1 MALGS
6 EQDEDLGG
14 FRPGSGSPSQLHRGD
29 LDLPGDLDPEDRAP
43 DTMMVRV
50 GEVWDVAVVG
60 AGPAGSAAALGAL
73 LRRPDARVLL
83 LDRSDFPRD
92 KSCGDGIAPHVV
104 DVVRALGAPDPTEGF
119 APVHRLHLVGPRG
132 GAVVRTM
139 RRPTKVVPR
148 TVLDSRLAS
157 AAVAAGA
164 VLRRHTVRSVEQR
177 ADLVVLDGTIAARA
191 VVGADGVNGVVRRCL
206 GLAPNPPRAMA
217 VALRAYAATPLG
229 HEHEQYMIMSGTGWP
244 AYAWS
249 FPIGDGTANVGY
261 GMVLEAATASRSR
274 LEAELYRLLPALGEI
289 RNARAHRLPLSTARP
304 RQPDGRVVLAGD
316 AASLINPFTGEG
328 IFYAVRSGSVA
339 GIAALRGAAAG
350 RVVRTTLQRRLGAH
364 FRATG
369 MVALLGRSQSVV
381 DAGIRAAGR
390 DQMIFD
396 DLVEVGLAEGRLT
409 AAALARTAGQ
419 LVRRTG

>member
-1 MALGS
+1 M
-6 EQDEDLGG
+6 
-14 FRPGSGSPSQLHRGD
+14 
-29 LDLPGDLDPEDRAP
+29 
-43 DTMMVRV
+43 

-60 AGPAGSAAALGAL
+60 AGPAGAAAAVGAL
-73 LRRPDARVLL
+73 HRRPDARVLL

-132 GAVVRTM
+132 ASVARTM

-148 TVLDSRLAS
+148 TVFDARLVS

-164 VLRRHTVRSVEQR
+164 VLRRHTVRALDVR
-177 ADLVVLDGTIAARA
+177 NDLVVLDGEIVARA
-191 VVGADGVNGVVRRCL
+191 VVGADGVNGTVRRSL
-206 GLAPNPPRAMA
+206 GLAPNPPCAMA
-217 VALRAYAATPLG
+217 VALRAYAPTPAG
-229 HEHEQYMIMSGTGWP
+229 HEDEQYMIMSGSGWP

-261 GMVLEAATASRSR
+261 GMVLEGGDVSRTR
-274 LEAELYRLLPALGEI
+274 LEHELHRLLPELSEL
-289 RNARAHRLPLSTARP
+289 RDARAHRLPLSTARP

-328 IFYAVRSGSVA
+328 IYYAVRSGSTA

-350 RVVRTTLQRRLGAH
+350 RIVRTTLQRRLGAH
-364 FRATG
+364 LRGTSVA
-369 MVALLGRSQSVV
+369 ALLGRSPVVV
-381 DAGIRAAGR
+381 DAGIRAAAR
-390 DQMIFD
+390 DQAIFD
-396 DLVEVGLAEGRLT
+396 DLVEVGLADGRLT
-409 AAALARTAGQ
+409 TRALARTARHLLGS
-419 LVRRTG
+419 GAK

>member
-1 MALGS
+1 MA
-6 EQDEDLGG
+6 
-14 FRPGSGSPSQLHRGD
+14 
-29 LDLPGDLDPEDRAP
+29 
-43 DTMMVRV
+43 
-50 GEVWDVAVVG
+50 EVWDVVVVG

-132 GAVVRTM
+132 GSVARTM
-139 RRPTKVVPR
+139 RRPAKVVPR
-148 TVLDSRLAS
+148 TILDQRLVA
-157 AAVAAGA
+157 AAVRAGA
-164 VLRRHTVRSVEQR
+164 VLRRHTVRSLEQR
-177 ADLVVLDGTIAARA
+177 PDLVVLDAEIAGRA
-191 VVGADGVNGVVRRCL
+191 VVGADGVNGVVRRSL
-206 GLAPNPPRAMA
+206 GLAPNPPSAMA
-217 VALRAYAATPLG
+217 VALRAYTAPPSG
-229 HEHEQYMIMSGTGWP
+229 HEYEQYMIMSGTGWP

-261 GMVLEAATASRSR
+261 GMVLENGAASRAR
-274 LEAELYRLLPALGEI
+274 LEHELRRLLPGLGDLCG
-289 RNARAHRLPLSTARP
+289 ARAHRLPLSTSRP
-304 RQPDGRVVLAGD
+304 LQPDGRVVLAGD

-350 RVVRTTLQRRLGAH
+350 RIVRTALRRGLGAH

-369 MVALLGRSQSVV
+369 TIAQLGRLPAVV
-381 DAGIRAAGR
+381 DAGIRAASR
-390 DQMIFD
+390 DQAIFD

-409 AAALARTAGQ
+409 GASLARTATE
-419 LVRRTG
+419 LVRRVPAGGPR

>member
-1 MALGS
+1 
-6 EQDEDLGG
+6 
-14 FRPGSGSPSQLHRGD
+14 
-29 LDLPGDLDPEDRAP
+29 
-43 DTMMVRV
+43 
-50 GEVWDVAVVG
+50 
-60 AGPAGSAAALGAL
+60 
-73 LRRPDARVLL
+73 
-83 LDRSDFPRD
+83 
-92 KSCGDGIAPHVV
+92 
-104 DVVRALGAPDPTEGF
+104 
-119 APVHRLHLVGPRG
+119 
-132 GAVVRTM
+132 
-139 RRPTKVVPR
+139 
-148 TVLDSRLAS
+148 
-157 AAVAAGA
+157 
-164 VLRRHTVRSVEQR
+164 
-177 ADLVVLDGTIAARA
+177 
-191 VVGADGVNGVVRRCL
+191 
-206 GLAPNPPRAMA
+206 
-217 VALRAYAATPLG
+217 
-229 HEHEQYMIMSGTGWP
+229 MIMSGTGWP

-249 FPIGDGTANVGY
+249 FPIGDGSANVGY
-261 GMVLEAATASRSR
+261 GMVLEAGTASRSR
-274 LEAELYRLLPALGEI
+274 LEAELYRLLPGLGEI

-350 RVVRTTLQRRLGAH
+350 RIVRTTLQRRLGAH